1 MLVDVKY
8 TRDRQLSLKKNL
20 QDSVVKPVI
29 FTAQKNEVFRLG
41 TFLVNVSKST
51 VLCGYVQIY
60 QINC

>member
-41 TFLVNVSKST
+41 TFLVNVSKIT
-51 VLCGYVQIY
+51 VLCGYVHIY